1 MPDPVIAIG
10 MNALSVAMKA
20 KCGQLTANDVA
31 DLVNDAGEL
40 LDSGQPVRI
49 AVTTFATGYELYAHD
64 PAYLR
69 TLGVELHEA
78 VARAVQP
85 DPVDIHR
92 RDIHG

>member
-1 MPDPVIAIG
+1 MPDPVVAIG

-20 KCGQLTANDVA
+20 KCGQLTASDVA
-31 DLVNDAGEL
+31 DLMNDAGEL
-40 LDSGQPVRI
+40 LDAQQPVRI
-49 AVTTFATGYELYAHD
+49 AVTTFATGYELYDDD

-78 VARAVQP
+78 IARAFRA
-85 DPVDIHR
+85 DPVDLHR